1 MLRAT
6 SPRGRPS
13 RSSGRCRST
22 TLSRAWFVPTG
33 LGLMPCVRFVI
44 FGSNSD
50 YARVGEWFDRVL
62 CAKAD
67 FKDEIPDISSGCLNL
82 PTNAYSKQLFG
93 GVAGGSPRTAVP
105 CVDNEFGQPVAPTQH
120 SRCRSRTRCRT
131 RTSAG
136 SRPGDSPRTAVH
148 YVNEHGQS
156 VADSAQ
162 EVHYVNEHGQPVAD
176 PAQERCSTSR
186 VPDQGHA

>member
-1 MLRAT
+1 
-6 SPRGRPS
+6 
-13 RSSGRCRST
+13 
-22 TLSRAWFVPTG
+22 
-33 LGLMPCVRFVI
+33 MPCVRFVI

-93 GVAGGSPRTAVP
+93 GVAGGSPRTAVHY
-105 CVDNEFGQPVAPTQH
+105 VDNEFGQPVAPTQH

-136 SRPGDSPRTAVH
+136 SRPGGSPRTAVH

-176 PAQERCSTSR
+176 PAQERCSTSTSTR
-186 VPDQGHA
+186 PRTSPRSWMSTSRWPAGPAGLQDTLVYATSLNEH